1 MATKSR
7 IALFGASPSST
18 RKPQLKSTRSASS
31 QSQLQPPTITS
42 VNTSLF
48 ELFKIGIGPSSS
60 HTVGPMRAALRFTRE
75 LAGKNLLEQT
85 ARVNVDL
92 YGSLALTGIGHG
104 TDRAILLGLLGE
116 APDTVDPA
124 TVEGKIAAI
133 RSKGSLALDG
143 KKIIPFPESENLNFR
158 RTQMYP
164 DPAVHSHPNG
174 MRFTACDNAG
184 RKLAEEVFYSIGGGF
199 IVSHSE
205 LIAERTAETPTSSRT
220 VPYPF
225 RSGEDLL
232 ATARRHNLTI
242 SDLLLANEVA
252 LLNDPNL
259 IINRPQSTTSTAT
272 ESPEDKIRASILAL
286 WQTMQQCTERGIATE
301 GILPGGLNV
310 RRRAHRLAER
320 LNTIGSKDPL
330 APIDWVTVYAMAVNE
345 ENAAGGRVVTAPTN
359 GAAGVIPAIGNY
371 YMRFIEGT
379 EAEKEEGIL
388 RYFLT
393 AAAIGILYK
402 ENASISGAEV
412 GCQGEVGVACSMA
425 AGGLVAALNGTN
437 AQIEHA
443 AEIAMEHNLGMTCDP
458 IGGLV
463 QIPCIERNGM
473 GAVKAINACRMA
485 MHETGDHKLSLD
497 QIIATMYQTG
507 LDMQSRYK
515 ETSLAGL
522 ALNIIEC

>member
-1 MATKSR
+1 
-7 IALFGASPSST
+7 
-18 RKPQLKSTRSASS
+18 
-31 QSQLQPPTITS
+31 
-42 VNTSLF
+42 
-48 ELFKIGIGPSSS
+48 
-60 HTVGPMRAALRFTRE
+60 
-75 LAGKNLLEQT
+75 
-85 ARVNVDL
+85 
-92 YGSLALTGIGHG
+92 
-104 TDRAILLGLLGE
+104 
-116 APDTVDPA
+116 
-124 TVEGKIAAI
+124 
-133 RSKGSLALDG
+133 
-143 KKIIPFPESENLNFR
+143 
-158 RTQMYP
+158 
-164 DPAVHSHPNG
+164 
-174 MRFTACDNAG
+174 MRFTAFDHTGA
-184 RKLAEEVFYSIGGGF
+184 LVADEVFYSIGGGF
-199 IVSHSE
+199 IVSE
-205 LIAERTAETPTSSRT
+205 AERTAESLTSTRT

-225 RSGEDLL
+225 RNAANLL
-232 ATARRHNLTI
+232 ATAKEHNLTI
-242 SDLLLANEVA
+242 AELMLANEVA
-252 LLNDPNL
+252 LLNDPK
-259 IINRPQSTTSTAT
+259 ISINRPQPSIAY
-272 ESPEDKIRASILAL
+272 EPAQSPEQKIRTSILAI
-286 WQTMQQCTERGIATE
+286 WQAMQQCTDRGIATE

-359 GAAGVIPAIGNY
+359 GAAGVIPAIANY
-371 YMRFIEGT
+371 YTHFIEGT
-379 EAEKEEGIL
+379 AEEKQEGIL

-437 AQIEHA
+437 AQVEHA

-485 MHETGDHKLSLD
+485 MHESGDHKLSLD
-497 QIIATMYQTG
+497 QVIATMYQTG

>member
-1 MATKSR
+1 M
-7 IALFGASPSST
+7 
-18 RKPQLKSTRSASS
+18 
-31 QSQLQPPTITS
+31 
-42 VNTSLF
+42 NTSLF

-60 HTVGPMRAALRFTRE
+60 HTVGPMRAALRFVQD
-75 LAGKNLLEQT
+75 LEATGALDRT
-85 ARVNVDL
+85 ASVVVHL

-124 TVEGKIAAI
+124 QVESKLAAI
-133 RSKGSLALDG
+133 RESQSLPLLD
-143 KKIIPFPESENLNFR
+143 KHPIPFSEPESLPFHR
-158 RTQMYP
+158 DQMYP
-164 DPAVHSHPNG
+164 VPGVMSHPNG
-174 MRFTACDNAG
+174 MKFTAFDASG
-184 RKLAEEVFYSIGGGF
+184 TLIAEEVFYSIGGGF
-199 IVSHSE
+199 IVSE
-205 LIAERTAETPTSSRT
+205 AERTAPQQNSPRK

-225 RSGEDLL
+225 RSAAELL
-232 ATARRHNLTI
+232 AVASKQNLTI
-242 SDLLLANEVA
+242 AALLLANEVA
-252 LLNDPNL
+252 LLADHEVK
-259 IINRPQSTTSTAT
+259 ITRPGVASQTGA
-272 ESPEDKIRASILAL
+272 PEETIRASILAL
-286 WQTMQQCTERGIATE
+286 WQVMQDCTARGIATE

-320 LNTIGSKDPL
+320 LNVSGSTDPL
-330 APIDWVTVYAMAVNE
+330 APIDWVTVWAMAVNE

-359 GAAGVIPAIGNY
+359 GAAGVIPAIANY
-371 YMRFIEGT
+371 YVHCVAGLPDVALSKEET
-379 EAEKEEGIL
+379 EAGLI

-437 AQIEHA
+437 EQVEHA

-473 GAVKAINACRMA
+473 GAVKAINASRMA
-485 MHETGDHKLSLD
+485 MHETEGHKLSLD
-497 QIIATMYQTG
+497 QVIATMYQTG

-522 ALNIIEC
+522 ALNVIEC

>member
-1 MATKSR
+1 M
-7 IALFGASPSST
+7 
-18 RKPQLKSTRSASS
+18 
-31 QSQLQPPTITS
+31 
-42 VNTSLF
+42 NTSLF

-60 HTVGPMRAALRFTRE
+60 HTVGPMRAALRFVHA
-75 LAGKNLLEQT
+75 LDSANLLNRTE
-85 ARVNVDL
+85 RVVVDL

-116 APDTVDPA
+116 APDMVDPA
-124 TVEGKIAAI
+124 QIEATLNSI
-133 RSKGSLALDG
+133 RTTATLSLLNR
-143 KKIIPFPESENLNFR
+143 KTIPFLEAQHLLFHR
-158 RTQMYP
+158 DQMYP
-164 DPAVHSHPNG
+164 TPGIVSHPNG
-174 MRFTACDNAG
+174 MRFTAFDDTGAI
-184 RKLAEEVFYSIGGGF
+184 LAEEIFYSIGGGF
-199 IVSHSE
+199 IVSD
-205 LIAERTAETPTSSRT
+205 AERTAENTISNRT
-220 VPYPF
+220 VPYSF
-225 RSGEDLL
+225 RSASDLL
-232 ATARRHNLTI
+232 ATAHQHDLTI
-242 SDLLLANEVA
+242 AQLLLSNEVA
-252 LLNDPNL
+252 LLNDPSIL
-259 IINRPQSTTSTAT
+259 INRPAPAIEASGA
-272 ESPEDKIRASILAL
+272 EEKIKASILTL
-286 WQTMQQCTERGIATE
+286 WRTMQSCTQRGIEIE

-310 RRRAHRLAER
+310 RRRAPRLARR
-320 LNTIGSKDPL
+320 LENEGSKDPL
-330 APIDWVTVYAMAVNE
+330 APMDWVTVYAMAVNE

-359 GAAGVIPAIGNY
+359 GAAGVIPAIAHY

-379 EAEKEEGIL
+379 DTDKEAGLI

-437 AQIEHA
+437 AQVEHA

-473 GAVKAINACRMA
+473 GAVKAINAARMA

-497 QIIATMYQTG
+497 QVIATMYQTG

>member
-1 MATKSR
+1 M
-7 IALFGASPSST
+7 
-18 RKPQLKSTRSASS
+18 
-31 QSQLQPPTITS
+31 
-42 VNTSLF
+42 NTSLF

-60 HTVGPMRAALRFTRE
+60 HTVGPMRAALRFAQTLDAADQ
-75 LAGKNLLEQT
+75 LAD
-85 ARVNVDL
+85 AAHVIVDL
-92 YGSLALTGIGHG
+92 YGSLALTGHGHG
-104 TDRAILLGLLGE
+104 TDRAILLGLIGE

-124 TVEGKIAAI
+124 LIDAELAAI
-133 RSKGSLALDG
+133 RTTGTLYLLDREP
-143 KKIIPFPESENLNFR
+143 IPFTEGEHLLFHRN
-158 RTQMYP
+158 QMYP
-164 DPAVHSHPNG
+164 DPAVHTHPNG
-174 MRFTACDNAG
+174 MRFTAFDSAG
-184 RKLAEEVFYSIGGGF
+184 NILARETFYSVGGGF
-199 IVSHSE
+199 ILSASE
-205 LIAERTAETPTSSRT
+205 FAAQQESKTTTTRT

-225 RSGEDLL
+225 RSAEELL
-232 ATARRHNLTI
+232 AIAAAHNLSI
-242 SDLLLANEVA
+242 AELLLANEVA
-252 LLNDPNL
+252 LLSDTT
-259 IINRPQSTTSTAT
+259 INRPTPGSGASTST
-272 ESPEDKIRASILAL
+272 PEDQIKASILTL
-286 WQTMQQCTERGIATE
+286 WRTMQQCTERGITTE

-310 RRRAHRLAER
+310 RRRAPRLARR
-320 LNTIGSKDPL
+320 LETEGSKDPL
-330 APIDWVTVYAMAVNE
+330 APMDWVTVYAMAVNE

-359 GAAGVIPAIGNY
+359 GAAGVIPAIAHY
-371 YMRFIEGT
+371 YMRFID
-379 EAEKEEGIL
+379 EATPEEKEAGLI

-473 GAVKAINACRMA
+473 GAVKAINAARMS
-485 MHETGDHKLSLD
+485 MHETLGHKVSLD
-497 QIIATMYQTG
+497 QVIATMYQTG

>member
-1 MATKSR
+1 
-7 IALFGASPSST
+7 
-18 RKPQLKSTRSASS
+18 
-31 QSQLQPPTITS
+31 
-42 VNTSLF
+42 
-48 ELFKIGIGPSSS
+48 
-60 HTVGPMRAALRFTRE
+60 MRAALRFVKE
-75 LAGKNLLEQT
+75 LQACEAFPRT
-85 ARVNVDL
+85 VRVQVDL
-92 YGSLALTGIGHG
+92 YGSLALTGIGHA
-104 TDRAILLGLLGE
+104 TDRAILLGLSGE
-116 APDTVDPA
+116 APATIDP
-124 TVEGKIAAI
+124 TRIEGILSGIRQSGAI
-133 RSKGSLALDG
+133 SLGGALE
-143 KKIIPFPESENLNFR
+143 IPFHESTDLLFHRN
-158 RTQMYP
+158 QMYP
-164 DPAVHSHPNG
+164 DPGQTTHPNG
-174 MRFTACDNAG
+174 VRFTAFDSGGDIIATG
-184 RKLAEEVFYSIGGGF
+184 VFYSIGGGF
-199 IVSHSE
+199 ILSA
-205 LIAERTAETPTSSRT
+205 AEYAAESDGNMPAADCGRK

-225 RSGEDLL
+225 CSAAELL
-232 ATARRHNLTI
+232 ATAASHKLTI
-242 SDLLLANEVA
+242 AELLLANEVA
-252 LLNDPNL
+252 LLADATVV
-259 IINRPQSTTSTAT
+259 INRPEAAAAPDA
-272 ESPEDKIRASILAL
+272 SPETKIRASVLML
-286 WQTMQQCTERGIATE
+286 WQAMQECTERGIATE

-371 YMRFIEGT
+371 YMRFIDGT
-379 EAEKEEGIL
+379 AEEKQEGIL

-437 AQIEHA
+437 AQVEHA

-473 GAVKAINACRMA
+473 GAVKAINAARMA
-485 MHETGDHKLSLD
+485 MHESGDHKLSLD

-522 ALNIIEC
+522 ALNVIEC